1 MASQKIIILSNQESY
16 LRRQLMNKKK
26 AAKPSLRE
34 IVEQLIFLD
43 TVDLSVEQ
51 FHDAIKGFESNLENL
66 EARVQSLQDEVAILI
81 AEQ

>member
-1 MASQKIIILSNQESY
+1 MASQRIIILSNQESY
-16 LRRQLMNKKK
+16 LRRQLMNKNK

>member
-1 MASQKIIILSNQESY
+1 
-16 LRRQLMNKKK
+16 MNKNK
-26 AAKPSLRE
+26 AAKPSLRKLL
-34 IVEQLIFLD
+34 EQLIFLD

-51 FHDAIKGFESNLENL
+51 FHDAIKSFESNIENL

>member
-1 MASQKIIILSNQESY
+1 SNQESY
-16 LRRQLMNKKK
+16 LSCQHMNKNK
-26 AAKPSLRE
+26 AAKPSLRKLL
-34 IVEQLIFLD
+34 EQLIFLD

-51 FHDAIKGFESNLENL
+51 FHDAIKSFESNIENL

>member
-1 MASQKIIILSNQESY
+1 MASQRIIILSNQESY
-16 LRRQLMNKKK
+16 LRRQLMNKNN

>member
-1 MASQKIIILSNQESY
+1 
-16 LRRQLMNKKK
+16 MNKNN

>member
-1 MASQKIIILSNQESY
+1 MASQGIIILSNQESY
-16 LRRQLMNKKK
+16 LRRQLMNKNK

>member
-1 MASQKIIILSNQESY
+1 
-16 LRRQLMNKKK
+16 MNKKK

>member
-1 MASQKIIILSNQESY
+1 
-16 LRRQLMNKKK
+16 MNKNK

>member
-1 MASQKIIILSNQESY
+1 
-16 LRRQLMNKKK
+16 MNKNK
-26 AAKPSLRE
+26 AVKPSLRE